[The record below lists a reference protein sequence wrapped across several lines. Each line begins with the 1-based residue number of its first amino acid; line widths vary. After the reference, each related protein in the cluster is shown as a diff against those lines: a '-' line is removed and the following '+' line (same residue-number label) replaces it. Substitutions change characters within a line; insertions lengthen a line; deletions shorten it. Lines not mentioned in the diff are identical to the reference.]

1 MKISFE
7 GNFSAEGLMPY
18 SANTASVE
26 TQPIKLHTPL
36 RFGPSE
42 LGNWVPEQFKDHR
55 IRSLNGRMDEFALLE
70 GCLSDE
76 EINQLFEIG
85 RPQ

>member
-1 MKISFE
+1 
-7 GNFSAEGLMPY
+7 
-18 SANTASVE
+18 
-26 TQPIKLHTPL
+26 
-36 RFGPSE
+36 
-42 LGNWVPEQFKDHR
+42 VPEQFKDHR